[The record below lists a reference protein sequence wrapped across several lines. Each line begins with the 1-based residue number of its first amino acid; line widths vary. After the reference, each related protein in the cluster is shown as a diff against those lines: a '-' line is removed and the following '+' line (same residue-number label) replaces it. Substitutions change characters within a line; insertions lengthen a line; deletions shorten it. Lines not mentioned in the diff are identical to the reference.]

1 MTRWTTG
8 TERRMRPRSLD
19 KPRLLA
25 GRAAIWRWL
34 ACASVVWMVWLGMAH
49 ALAAPTAEQTM
60 RLPVKIEMLGPANR
74 AHLNADQS
82 GVRLPSDGSEARFL
96 VRFDLPARSLGESRW
111 LLRFNRVELK
121 RLQLRAPGWQPAAQ
135 SFFDPRAEEGLL
147 PMAFQQILPGEWTG
161 PVSVEVTASADLVR
175 TLRPQVVR
183 AALAQE
189 QDKRALA
196 IAVALYAGVLVL
208 GVVAVSLL
216 VGARELAFVS
226 FLAFMVATLMLMLTA
241 NGHAYTLRALAWMR
255 PLGAQGLNVSMLMV
269 CAFGVMVA
277 RDYAGKLPSN
287 PWLRWLPVAGASA
300 MLALAVA
307 TLLGLRLDV
316 GTMQTLVTVGWVAA
330 GLLSLL
336 AFVNAMLRRAWLGW
350 LLLCALVLLGASCTL
365 FELSVRGIGHA
376 FWGQYGYQIG
386 LVLVAL
392 VMVLA
397 LVGRIA
403 DFRLKHERERMAR
416 RASEQR
422 LQQQQTYAA
431 LAVQLQQRLA
441 DVAPNDLEWV
451 AIQMAMERLLPLLRL
466 SSATLL
472 LYRAGYDQVRITEP
486 VTHTSR
492 VGALID
498 ANAETLHAVVKRQ
511 VAMNDLELVFP
522 QAAGVPRRNGVPVY
536 AAVPLS
542 TSTGTG
548 TGVALLERAGAQP
561 FDEEELALATR
572 FGLLVLERTAEA
584 RANHKLRRSAEL
596 DALTG
601 LLNRNAIDSALR
613 AAFAASHQKREQLA
627 VLFADVDHFKAIND
641 THGHACG
648 DLCLQQIAATLRHAL
663 RPGDLLGRYG
673 GEEFVIVLTG
683 PAADRAR
690 EVGERMRVLV
700 ERAEVPWQGETL
712 NLTISVGV
720 ATRLPHESTPTAALE
735 RADRA
740 LYAAKHEGRNRVNLA
755 AQPEN

>member
-1 MTRWTTG
+1 MQ
-8 TERRMRPRSLD
+8 PRFPGE
-19 KPRLLA
+19 PRLIA
-25 GRAAIWRWL
+25 CRAPAWRWL
-34 ACASVVWMVWLGMAH
+34 ACVSVVWMVWAGMAH
-49 ALAAPTAEQTM
+49 ALVAPDAEQAA
-60 RLPVKIEMLGPANR
+60 RLPIKIEILGPANR
-74 AHLNADQS
+74 AHLNADRS

-96 VRFDLPARSLGESRW
+96 VRFHLPARSLGESRW

-121 RLQLRAPGWQPAAQ
+121 RLQLRAPGWEPAAQ

-147 PMAFQQILPGEWTG
+147 PMAFEQILPGEWSG
-161 PVSVEVTASADLVR
+161 PVSVEVTASTDLVR
-175 TLRPQVVR
+175 TLRPQVMR
-183 AALAQE
+183 AALAHE

-216 VGARELAFVS
+216 VGVRELAFVS
-226 FLAFMVATLMLMLTA
+226 FLAFMCATLMLMLTA
-241 NGHAYTLRALAWMR
+241 NGHAYTLPALAWMR

-277 RDYAGKLPSN
+277 RDYAGKLPNN

-300 MLALAVA
+300 LLALAVA
-307 TLLGLRLDV
+307 TLLGLRLGV
-316 GTMQTLVTVGWVAA
+316 SMMQTLVTVGWVTA

-336 AFVNAMLRRAWLGW
+336 AFVNAMLRKAWLGW

-376 FWGQYGYQIG
+376 FWGQFGYQVG

-403 DFRLKHERERMAR
+403 DFRLKHERERTAR

-422 LQQQQTYAA
+422 LQQQQAYAA
-431 LAVQLQQRLA
+431 LAVQLQQRLT

-466 SSATLL
+466 SSATIL

-492 VGALID
+492 IGALID
-498 ANAETLHAVVKRQ
+498 ANAETLHAVLKRQ
-511 VAMNDLELVFP
+511 VAMNDLRLVLP
-522 QAAGVPRRNGVPVY
+522 KAAGVPRRNGVPAY
-536 AAVPLS
+536 AAVPLIAS
-542 TSTGTG
+542 AGTG
-548 TGVALLERAGAQP
+548 GVALLERAGAQP

-613 AAFAASHQKREQLA
+613 AAFAASHQKQEPLA
-627 VLFADVDHFKAIND
+627 VLFADVDRFKAIND
-641 THGHACG
+641 TYGHACG
-648 DLCLQQIAATLRHAL
+648 DLCLQRIAATLRHAL

-673 GEEFVIVLTG
+673 GEEFVIVLIG

-690 EVGERMRVLV
+690 EVGERMRMLV
-700 ERAEVPWQGETL
+700 EQAEVPWQGEML
-712 NLTISVGV
+712 KLTISIGV
-720 ATRLPHESTPTAALE
+720 ATRLPHEPTPTAALE

-755 AQPEN
+755 TPPDY

>member
-1 MTRWTTG
+1 
-8 TERRMRPRSLD
+8 MRPRFLD
-19 KPRLLA
+19 EPQLIA
-25 GRAAIWRWL
+25 CRAAAWRWL
-34 ACASVVWMVWLGMAH
+34 ACASVVWMAWAGMAH
-49 ALAAPTAEQTM
+49 ALVAPNAEQAA

-111 LLRFNRVELK
+111 MLRFNRVELK

-147 PMAFQQILPGEWTG
+147 PMAFQQILPGEWSG
-161 PVSVEVTASADLVR
+161 PVSVEVTASTDLVR
-175 TLRPQVVR
+175 TLRPQLVR
-183 AALAQE
+183 AALAHE

-196 IAVALYAGVLVL
+196 IAAALYAGVLVL

-226 FLAFMVATLMLMLTA
+226 FLAFMSATLMLMLTA
-241 NGHAYTLRALAWMR
+241 NGHAYTLPALAWMR

-277 RDYAGKLPSN
+277 RDYAGKLPNN
-287 PWLRWLPVAGASA
+287 PWLRRLPVAGASA

-307 TLLGLRLDV
+307 TLLGLRL
-316 GTMQTLVTVGWVAA
+316 GAATMQTLVTLGWVAA

-336 AFVNAMLRRAWLGW
+336 AFVNAMLRKAWLGW

-376 FWGQYGYQIG
+376 FWGQFGYQVG

-422 LQQQQTYAA
+422 LQQQQAYAA

-441 DVAPNDLEWV
+441 DAAPNDLEWV

-466 SSATLL
+466 SSATIL
-472 LYRAGYDQVRITEP
+472 LYRGGYDQVRITEP

-498 ANAETLHAVVKRQ
+498 ANAETLHAVLERQ
-511 VAMNDLELVFP
+511 VAMNDLRLVFP
-522 QAAGVPRRNGVPVY
+522 KAAGVPRRNGVPAY
-536 AAVPLS
+536 AAVPLTAS
-542 TSTGTG
+542 AG

-572 FGLLVLERTAEA
+572 FGLLVLERIAES

-613 AAFAASHQKREQLA
+613 AAFAASHQKQEQLA

-641 THGHACG
+641 TYGHACG
-648 DLCLQQIAATLRHAL
+648 DLCLQQIAATLRRAL

-712 NLTISVGV
+712 KLTISVGV
-720 ATRLPHESTPTAALE
+720 AMRLPHEPMPTAALE

-755 AQPEN
+755 TQPDY